1 MVSHSST
8 SCSRRW
14 SSGPFTPRRAIA
26 TANACAVM
34 SNLSFGSGGL
44 DCSSSKAHLPHVSL
58 LSQPGTRPGIRP
70 VMRGD
75 RRRGRSSSR
84 VFLSPFGHRHSLLGH
99 PVPPGASAPLTV
111 GLPRHHRQHGPERG
125 FHVPHA
131 RDPAGIGRP
140 LYPGGDGVDATEEW
154 CPVAAA
160 ASQRPAPVTP
170 ALHSVPGCVYHEAS
184 TRIHSIRPSSLPLT
198 CDPQTERAV
207 LGLSPELHTPRHQVP
222 ERTSGQGQVFDTD
235 PSYVSGISR
244 PPTRNHSQRATS
256 CRNHR

>member
-1 MVSHSST
+1 
-8 SCSRRW
+8 
-14 SSGPFTPRRAIA
+14 
-26 TANACAVM
+26 
-34 SNLSFGSGGL
+34 
-44 DCSSSKAHLPHVSL
+44 
-58 LSQPGTRPGIRP
+58 
-70 VMRGD
+70 MRGD

-198 CDPQTERAV
+198 CDPPDGAGGPWAFPR
-207 LGLSPELHTPRHQVP
+207 SFTPPDTRCP
-222 ERTSGQGQVFDTD
+222 SARQGRDRSSTL
-235 PSYVSGISR
+235 
-244 PPTRNHSQRATS
+244 TRATS
-256 CRNHR
+256 PASADLPDVTTHNVRPRVATTRTRTTGGASGHWLQSCRSGCAPLAADW